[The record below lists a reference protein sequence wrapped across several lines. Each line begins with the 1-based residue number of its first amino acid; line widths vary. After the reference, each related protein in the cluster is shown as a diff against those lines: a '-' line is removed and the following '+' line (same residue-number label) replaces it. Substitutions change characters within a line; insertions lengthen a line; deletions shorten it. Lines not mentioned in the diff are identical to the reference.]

1 MEAATIKHNQLVE
14 HDRSPNI
21 MDTDHSAITDHGTSV
36 TNYNR
41 NSAMFNWMWPPN
53 SMSFHDFN
61 FKAFDAQFQR
71 GSQHQ
76 ARSLL
81 MPAIPIVNSKIPYQQ
96 STVANS
102 PTYTLSVIL

>member
-1 MEAATIKHNQLVE
+1 MEAATIKHNQLAE

-21 MDTDHSAITDHGTSV
+21 MDTDHKTSV
-36 TNYNR
+36 NNYHR

-71 GSQHQ
+71 GPQYQ
-76 ARSLL
+76 PRSLL
-81 MPAIPIVNSKIPYQQ
+81 MPSIPIVNSKLPYQH
-96 STVANS
+96 STAANS